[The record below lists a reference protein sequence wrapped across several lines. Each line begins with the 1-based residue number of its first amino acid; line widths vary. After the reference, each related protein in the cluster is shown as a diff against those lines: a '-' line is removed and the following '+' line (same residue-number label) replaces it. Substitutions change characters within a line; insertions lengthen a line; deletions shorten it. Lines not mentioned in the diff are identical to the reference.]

1 MLQSLIHLLFP
12 KTCVCCEN
20 LLNEQEPHICGSCL
34 LEIPV
39 LEIDDDSAIKKLAGR
54 VKIESAL
61 AYLKFNKSGKAQKIL
76 HEIKYKDNHELGIY
90 IGKQYANYLKT
101 QNIELDFD
109 ILVPVPLH
117 SKRMKSRGYNQ
128 SEAIAKGLSDKLGID
143 LNTISLLKT
152 KEAQSQTKKGR
163 VARLEN
169 MQDCFV
175 VSELVDLKGKHIAI
189 VDDVMT
195 TGATLEA
202 CCLSLEKAG
211 VGKITVLSL
220 AVA

>member
-1 MLQSLIHLLFP
+1 MFSNLIHLLFP
-12 KTCVCCEN
+12 KTCICCQN
-20 LLNEQEPHICGSCL
+20 VLNEQEPHICGSCH
-34 LEIPV
+34 LELPV
-39 LEIDDDSAIKKLAGR
+39 LEIDDDTAIKKLAGR

-76 HEIKYKDNHELGIY
+76 HEIKYKDNQELGIY
-90 IGKQYANYLKT
+90 MGKQYANYLKT
-101 QNIELDFD
+101 NNIELDFD

-128 SEAIAKGLSDKLGID
+128 AEVIAKGLSEELRID
-143 LNTISLLKT
+143 LNTNSLLKA

-169 MQDCFV
+169 MQDCFA
-175 VSELVDLKGKHIAI
+175 VSELVDMNGKHIAI